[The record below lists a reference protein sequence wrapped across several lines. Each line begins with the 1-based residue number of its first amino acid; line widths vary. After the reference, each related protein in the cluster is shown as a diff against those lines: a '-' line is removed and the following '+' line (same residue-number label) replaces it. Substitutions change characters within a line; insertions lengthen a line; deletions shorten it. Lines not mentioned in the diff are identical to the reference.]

1 MVSVCCPARGKTRIS
16 GACRLDFVWN
26 DVTQMSRS
34 ESSRFPVTV
43 SRLPVTRC
51 EVCGRTLAYRPG
63 QASAVLTQHYN
74 RMHPE
79 ALTDTADKA
88 R

>member
-1 MVSVCCPARGKTRIS
+1 
-16 GACRLDFVWN
+16 
-26 DVTQMSRS
+26 MSRS
-34 ESSRFPVTV
+34 DSSRFPVTV
-43 SRLPVTRC
+43 TRLPVTRC

-63 QASAVLTQHYN
+63 KVSDVLTEHYS

-79 ALTDTADKA
+79 ALSGTPDPA

>member
-1 MVSVCCPARGKTRIS
+1 
-16 GACRLDFVWN
+16 
-26 DVTQMSRS
+26 MSRS

-79 ALTDTADKA
+79 ALTDTAGQLALAQRADDRPGLA
-88 R
+88 AVALLSVASPGR